1 VARSETPDEPVMAVL
16 LDGPAWA
23 RRRTVGDRDGLPV
36 EVLSGMLR
44 WPAVER
50 VWLPTWLRDREA
62 VLDRLAAAVAAVP
75 AAAPA
80 LTAQRPA
87 VPAGTA
93 VVPPLPAPAE
103 PPTPEVR
110 AVVPLRAAP
119 PAVLETVL
127 PQPVPAPEPLP
138 AAPAGTAAV
147 EVATAPRA
155 GRRATRKPAAP
166 QLDGET
172 AFSPWTPRGGLE
184 RKALDSLDDPR
195 AARTVRRVLT
205 AGLRAEGPV
214 HRDRLVRIAAGAFG
228 LSRVSE
234 ARRDALLRLL
244 PDGVVDGDFA
254 WPESL
259 DRAGWAG
266 FRRQAASADRP
277 LEHVAPEEVGNA
289 MAALCRAA
297 GELAE
302 DELFVRTTEVFGY
315 RRRTPSLTPLLQ
327 AALTR
332 ALDSGRLVRQESGV
346 LTAG

>member
-1 VARSETPDEPVMAVL
+1 V
-16 LDGPAWA
+16 
-23 RRRTVGDRDGLPV
+23 
-36 EVLSGMLR
+36 
-44 WPAVER
+44 
-50 VWLPTWLRDREA
+50 
-62 VLDRLAAAVAAVP
+62 
-75 AAAPA
+75 
-80 LTAQRPA
+80 
-87 VPAGTA
+87 
-93 VVPPLPAPAE
+93 PAPAE
-103 PPTPEVR
+103 PPAPEVR

-119 PAVLETVL
+119 PTVVETV
-127 PQPVPAPEPLP
+127 PEPTT
-138 AAPAGTAAV
+138 AAPAEIAAA
-147 EVATAPRA
+147 ATTPAPAARSARRAPR
-155 GRRATRKPAAP
+155 RPADP
-166 QLDGET
+166 LLDGET
-172 AFSPWTPRGGLE
+172 AFSPWTPKGGLE

-205 AGLRAEGPV
+205 AGVRAEGPV
-214 HRDRLVRIAAGAFG
+214 HRDRLVRVAAGAFG

-244 PDGVVDGDFA
+244 PEGVVDGEFA

-259 DRAGWAG
+259 DRAGWTG

-302 DELFVRTTEVFGY
+302 DELFVRTAEVFGY

-332 ALDSGRLVRQESGV
+332 ALDGGRLVRSESGA
-346 LTAG
+346 LTGG

>member
-1 VARSETPDEPVMAVL
+1 VVADPEPAAV
-16 LDGPAWA
+16 
-23 RRRTVGDRDGLPV
+23 VLPV
-36 EVLSGMLR
+36 
-44 WPAVER
+44 
-50 VWLPTWLRDREA
+50 
-62 VLDRLAAAVAAVP
+62 
-75 AAAPA
+75 
-80 LTAQRPA
+80 
-87 VPAGTA
+87 
-93 VVPPLPAPAE
+93 PAE
-103 PPTPEVR
+103 PPAPEVR

-119 PAVLETVL
+119 PAVVESVVAE
-127 PQPVPAPEPLP
+127 PGAAPEPVPAVPAEPDVEAATTPRP
-138 AAPAGTAAV
+138 A
-147 EVATAPRA
+147 
-155 GRRATRKPAAP
+155 RRAPRKPAAP
-166 QLDGET
+166 LLDGET

-205 AGLRAEGPV
+205 VGLRAEGPV

-259 DRAGWAG
+259 DRAGWTG
-266 FRRQAASADRP
+266 FRRQAAAADRP

-302 DELFVRTTEVFGY
+302 DELFVRTAEVFGY

-332 ALDSGRLVRQESGV
+332 ALDAGRLVRQESGV